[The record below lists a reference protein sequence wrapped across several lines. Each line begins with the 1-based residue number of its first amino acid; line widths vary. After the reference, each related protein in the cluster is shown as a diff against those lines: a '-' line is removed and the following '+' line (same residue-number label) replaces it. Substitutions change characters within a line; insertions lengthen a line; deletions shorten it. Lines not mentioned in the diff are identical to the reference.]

1 MCTALVGRSYL
12 PGKAPRKA
20 TLTAAGRRRPELP
33 QGREHSDSGPGHSR
47 GFEPMSACPSVSDW
61 ALMPSRPEE
70 GRQPE
75 GCQNSDS
82 ALNIGFDT
90 FILSACVRLR
100 TAHQVRRA
108 ASCSNLKTSGRGK
121 ISHSLLRSE
130 FSHSTGPSRKLG
142 RSTIVPGVGLTA
154 DSRSERAARA
164 TAAVG
169 GRRSACDR
177 QAAAT
182 GQPWSRGIDPRGGR
196 PTRARA
202 RRQEEHRRLRR
213 GCTRQA

>member
-1 MCTALVGRSYL
+1 MGLQQSRRHLHGCASEASQGTRASALTPGAVRLPARVRRLDAPRAQLLCTTLAGRSYL

-121 ISHSLLRSE
+121 ISPFITSVRVFALHR
-130 FSHSTGPSRKLG
+130 PK
-142 RSTIVPGVGLTA
+142 PKVGQV
-154 DSRSERAARA
+154 D
-164 TAAVG
+164 
-169 GRRSACDR
+169 DR
-177 QAAAT
+177 
-182 GQPWSRGIDPRGGR
+182 PRGWADG
-196 PTRARA
+196 
-202 RRQEEHRRLRR
+202 
-213 GCTRQA
+213 

>member
-1 MCTALVGRSYL
+1 MGLQQSRRHLHGCASEAISQGTRASALTPGAIRLPARVRRLDAPRAQLLRTALVGRSYL

-142 RSTIVPGVGLTA
+142 RSTIVPGVGL
-154 DSRSERAARA
+154 D
-164 TAAVG
+164 G
-169 GRRSACDR
+169 
-177 QAAAT
+177 
-182 GQPWSRGIDPRGGR
+182 
-196 PTRARA
+196 
-202 RRQEEHRRLRR
+202 
-213 GCTRQA
+213 